1 MATSDTAPLARPP
14 LRRPLPGTVPSG
26 KDGVVAGVAAG
37 LALHMGMPLW
47 LVRLIL
53 VVLAPTGVSI
63 LLYAWLWIFVPRGNP
78 GVEVGI
84 PFTGDSRLANPNVQL
99 KGHFGS
105 NDRWQ
110 NVTVPAILLA
120 LGLIT
125 IAVFGAYSGP
135 KIMSDLRPLIAIVV
149 LITGIALIWV
159 GASAGSSLVE
169 LRMGRFLGFA
179 IPGALLVIFAVML
192 GFSGTISLGDA
203 LRGGLIT
210 LVVLAV
216 LSLAVL
222 PLWARFWM
230 SYKASLAEQTRQ
242 TVRADMAAHLH
253 DSVLQTLALI
263 RARADDAPEVA
274 KLARAEERQL
284 RSWLYEDRGHAD
296 ASLSQIIK
304 ELAGEIEDR
313 YGVVLDTVTV
323 GDAVPGPWSEPLVAA
338 TREALTN
345 AARHGKPPFSM
356 YLEVGTHAVEC
367 YVRDHGTG
375 FDLAAIPQG
384 HQGVKHSII
393 ERLERHGG
401 TATIRSG
408 ASGCEVAMKVP
419 RQTGEN

>member
-1 MATSDTAPLARPP
+1 MTTSHPVPLARPA
-14 LRRPLPGTVPSG
+14 LCRPVPGTVLPG

-37 LALHMGMPLW
+37 LALHLGMPLW

-63 LLYAWLWIFVPRGNP
+63 LLYVWLWIFVPRGNP
-78 GVEVGI
+78 GVQAGL
-84 PFTGDSRLANPNVQL
+84 PFPGESRLANPNAQL
-99 KGHFGS
+99 RGNFGS
-105 NDRWQ
+105 NERWR

-120 LGLIT
+120 LGLIA

-135 KIMSDLRPLIAIVV
+135 KIMSDLRPLIAFVV

-179 IPGALLVIFAVML
+179 IPGALLVIFAVMI

-210 LVVLAV
+210 LVVLAA

-230 SYKASLAEQTRQ
+230 SYKSSLAEQTRQ

-263 RARADDAPEVA
+263 RARADDALEVA

-284 RSWLYEDRGHAD
+284 RAWLYEDRGHAD
-296 ASLSQIIK
+296 VSLSQIIK

-367 YVRDHGTG
+367 FVRDHGAG
-375 FDLAAIPQG
+375 FDIAAIPQG

-401 TATIRSG
+401 AATIRSG
-408 ASGCEVAMKVP
+408 PSGCEVAMKVP

>member
-1 MATSDTAPLARPP
+1 MSTSAAAPRTRLP
-14 LRRPLPGTVPSG
+14 LRRPVSGTVPPG
-26 KDGVVAGVAAG
+26 KDGVLAGVAAG
-37 LALHMGMPLW
+37 LALHLGMPLW

-78 GVEVGI
+78 WGAAGL
-84 PFTGDSRLANPNVQL
+84 PFRTDSRLATPNAPL
-99 KGHFGS
+99 EGHFGG
-105 NDRWQ
+105 NERWR

-120 LGLIT
+120 LGLIA
-125 IAVFGAYSGP
+125 IAGVGAYSGP
-135 KIMSDLRPLIAIVV
+135 KIMSDLRPLIVIII
-149 LITGIALIWV
+149 LITGIALIWA
-159 GASAGSSLVE
+159 GASAGSSPSE

-179 IPGALLVIFAVML
+179 IPGALLVIFAVMF
-192 GFSGTISLGDA
+192 GFSGTISLRDA

-210 LVVLAV
+210 LVVIAA
-216 LSLAVL
+216 LSLAVM

-263 RARADDAPEVA
+263 RTRADDAAEVA

-284 RSWLYEDRGHAD
+284 RAWLYEDRGHVD
-296 ASLSQIIK
+296 SSLSQIIK

-323 GDAVPGPWSEPLVAA
+323 GDAVPGAWSEPLVAA

-345 AARHGKPPFSM
+345 AARHGAPPFSV
-356 YLEVGTHAVEC
+356 YLEVGSDAVEC
-367 YVRDHGTG
+367 FVRDHGTG

-401 TATIRSG
+401 SATIRSG
-408 ASGCEVAMKVP
+408 PSGCEIAMKVP
-419 RQTGEN
+419 R

>member
-1 MATSDTAPLARPP
+1 MTTSHPVPLARPA
-14 LRRPLPGTVPSG
+14 LCRPVPGTVLPG

-37 LALHMGMPLW
+37 LALHLKMPLW

-53 VVLAPTGVSI
+53 VALAPTGVSI
-63 LLYAWLWIFVPRGNP
+63 LFYAWLWIFVPRGNP
-78 GVEVGI
+78 WGEVGV
-84 PFTGDSRLANPNVQL
+84 PFSGDSRLANPNAQL
-99 KGHFGS
+99 KGYFGS
-105 NDRWQ
+105 NGRWQ

-125 IAVFGAYSGP
+125 IAVLGAYSGP
-135 KIMSDLRPLIAIVV
+135 KIMNDLRPLIAIVV

-159 GASAGSSLVE
+159 GASAGSSPNE

-179 IPGALLVIFAVML
+179 IPGALLVIFAVMFGL
-192 GFSGTISLGDA
+192 SGTISLGDA
-203 LRGGLIT
+203 LRGGFIT
-210 LVVLAV
+210 LVVIAA

-284 RSWLYEDRGHAD
+284 RAWLYEDRGYAD

-304 ELAGEIEDR
+304 DLAGEIEDR

-323 GDAVPGPWSEPLVAA
+323 GDAVPGSWSEPLVAA

-367 YVRDHGTG
+367 FVRDHGDG
-375 FDLAAIPQG
+375 FDIAAIPQG

-401 TATIRSG
+401 AATIRSG
-408 ASGCEVAMKVP
+408 PGGCEVAMKVP